1 MKTHSKLAYA
11 FNNITE
17 PGAPSGGEG
26 KILIT
31 DFSGLTNSFW
41 VNPPPFLLAIC
52 FSSLLKINIRPD
64 DGPSEL
70 FHPICFACT
79 KE

>member
-52 FSSLLKINIRPD
+52 FS
-64 DGPSEL
+64 
-70 FHPICFACT
+70 
-79 KE
+79 